1 MVTHMVVHI
10 LPSRISHVSY
20 EYELIRQHTK
30 DFRQAVGD
38 GSRHS
43 KSYIKVLNSQNR
55 ASKDDNLSRM
65 KLAQN

>member
-1 MVTHMVVHI
+1 MVVHV
-10 LPSRISHVSY
+10 LPSGISHVSY

-30 DFRQAVGD
+30 DFQQAVGD

-43 KSYIKVLNSQNR
+43 KSYIKALNNQNG
-55 ASKDDNLSRM
+55 ASKDDNLSSRM